1 MSAYKRLYKSDVSNI
16 PYVANKTWDI
26 GVCDLE
32 SYGIRVLN
40 GIKTG
45 SIFDY
50 TNDIKTNNEYD
61 RLVYDSINH
70 LYYQY
75 YSGSYLDNS
84 SNLASLNYVSASIYR
99 PSASYEDYTP
109 QGYMIKDFPTGS
121 NAVIK
126 VLSISKDIYGNSLK
140 KLSFNISS
148 SYINL
153 QDDGKGNIYDT
164 LTNPDT
170 LVGNLFYE
178 HGISV
183 ITHPDY
189 QSIFPIPPYAKD
201 DYKKFLRA
209 DSPKTISPLA
219 NDNNRGWTTVAASLE
234 LSGSDVA
241 YFTNNGDG
249 TVTLNTSVIGKYIT
263 HYRYS
268 TTSGTSA
275 CTLKSNYA
283 KIEAEITKPL
293 CKFIVYAIW
302 TGVTT
307 ATPTPAPTSTPT
319 STPTPTNTPTATP
332 TPTPTNTPTPTPTP
346 LPATIL
352 YYNDEYPSP
361 YVDSDLEIE
370 GTIYPVGGGT
380 GQGTFG
386 NVPGNSSVLA
396 KQLSTT
402 STGLLGGYTL
412 IVRNITDST
421 TPFNNTTSS
430 IVTGNYIMNS
440 YTFTAAAGKT
450 YAISASSF
458 DATAAP

>member
-16 PYVANKTWDI
+16 PYVANKIWGI

-32 SYGIRVLN
+32 SYGIRVFN

-178 HGISV
+178 HGMAV

-189 QSIFPIPPYAKD
+189 QSIFPVPPYAKD
-201 DYKKFLRA
+201 DYKKFLR
-209 DSPKTISPLA
+209 
-219 NDNNRGWTTVAASLE
+219 E
-234 LSGSDVA
+234 
-241 YFTNNGDG
+241 
-249 TVTLNTSVIGKYIT
+249 TLLII
-263 HYRYS
+263 
-268 TTSGTSA
+268 
-275 CTLKSNYA
+275 KS
-283 KIEAEITKPL
+283 
-293 CKFIVYAIW
+293 
-302 TGVTT
+302 
-307 ATPTPAPTSTPT
+307 
-319 STPTPTNTPTATP
+319 
-332 TPTPTNTPTPTPTP
+332 
-346 LPATIL
+346 
-352 YYNDEYPSP
+352 
-361 YVDSDLEIE
+361 
-370 GTIYPVGGGT
+370 
-380 GQGTFG
+380 
-386 NVPGNSSVLA
+386 
-396 KQLSTT
+396 
-402 STGLLGGYTL
+402 
-412 IVRNITDST
+412 R
-421 TPFNNTTSS
+421 
-430 IVTGNYIMNS
+430 
-440 YTFTAAAGKT
+440 
-450 YAISASSF
+450 
-458 DATAAP
+458 